1 MPDSD
6 DRLAPVSYLFG
17 APEPTSS
24 ESATGRG
31 DHPASGGARATGR
44 TGTSDRAGT
53 NDRTSTSDRA
63 RASDLTSDGSRVG
76 DTAGPAAH
84 GRTTASGWYLEPGD
98 DTADRDA
105 HALSSRDDVPSEPET
120 PPEAPAIAEAR
131 RFLSLVGAP
140 GTGAPQAETP
150 APAPS
155 LPSITAAD
163 RGGVRCVEQPD
174 ERGEPAASAPKPP
187 AVRKASINALARK
200 GMSSAEMV
208 TLLENREV
216 EPDEVAAEVERLE
229 RAGLLDDHVLAHD
242 LVTTLR
248 DRKGLGKSAI
258 TAELRRRR
266 VDQAAIDEA
275 LESVD
280 VDDELERATEV
291 AIKRAGQL
299 RSYDRTTAERRL
311 SAFLQR
317 RGYSGSV
324 VGAAVA
330 AALGPAGPRF
340 R

>member
-1 MPDSD
+1 
-6 DRLAPVSYLFG
+6 LAVVENSV
-17 APEPTSS
+17 AEK
-24 ESATGRG
+24 
-31 DHPASGGARATGR
+31 
-44 TGTSDRAGT
+44 
-53 NDRTSTSDRA
+53 
-63 RASDLTSDGSRVG
+63 
-76 DTAGPAAH
+76 PAA
-84 GRTTASGWYLEPGD
+84 E
-98 DTADRDA
+98 
-105 HALSSRDDVPSEPET
+105 
-120 PPEAPAIAEAR
+120 
-131 RFLSLVGAP
+131 
-140 GTGAPQAETP
+140 P
-150 APAPS
+150 APA
-155 LPSITAAD
+155 
-163 RGGVRCVEQPD
+163 GVRFVEEPD
-174 ERGEPAASAPKPP
+174 EPEAAAPKPP

-208 TLLENREV
+208 TLLENREI

-229 RAGLLDDHVLAHD
+229 SAGLLDDRVLAED
-242 LVTTLR
+242 LVRSLR

-266 VDQAAIDEA
+266 VDQSAIDEA

-299 RSYDRTTAERRL
+299 SSYDRATAERRL

-324 VGAAVA
+324 VGAAVN

>member
-6 DRLAPVSYLFG
+6 DRLATVSYLFG
-17 APEPTSS
+17 APEPSS
-24 ESATGRG
+24 ESAGRR
-31 DHPASGGARATGR
+31 DDDPANEAIT
-44 TGTSDRAGT
+44 
-53 NDRTSTSDRA
+53 
-63 RASDLTSDGSRVG
+63 ASDRVG

-84 GRTTASGWYLEPGD
+84 GRTTASGWYVEPGAETVGD
-98 DTADRDA
+98 DGQ
-105 HALSSRDDVPSEPET
+105 SSRDDEPVEPET
-120 PPEAPAIAEAR
+120 PVEAPAIAEAR
-131 RFLSLVGAP
+131 RFLSLVGTP
-140 GTGAPQAETP
+140 GPGQATSDVPESSSSSSTS
-150 APAPS
+150 PS
-155 LPSITAAD
+155 VATNV
-163 RGGVRCVEQPD
+163 GVRFVEQP
-174 ERGEPAASAPKPP
+174 EVSEASDAPETATKPP

-208 TLLENREV
+208 TLLENREI

-242 LVTTLR
+242 LVATLR

-291 AIKRAGQL
+291 AVKRAGQL

-324 VGAAVA
+324 VGAAVN

>member
-1 MPDSD
+1 MRFVEADE
-6 DRLAPVSYLFG
+6 A
-17 APEPTSS
+17 EPT
-24 ESATGRG
+24 
-31 DHPASGGARATGR
+31 
-44 TGTSDRAGT
+44 
-53 NDRTSTSDRA
+53 
-63 RASDLTSDGSRVG
+63 
-76 DTAGPAAH
+76 
-84 GRTTASGWYLEPGD
+84 
-98 DTADRDA
+98 
-105 HALSSRDDVPSEPET
+105 
-120 PPEAPAIAEAR
+120 
-131 RFLSLVGAP
+131 
-140 GTGAPQAETP
+140 
-150 APAPS
+150 
-155 LPSITAAD
+155 
-163 RGGVRCVEQPD
+163 
-174 ERGEPAASAPKPP
+174 APKPP

-200 GMSSAEMV
+200 GMSSAEMT
-208 TLLENREV
+208 TLLENREI

-229 RAGLLDDHVLAHD
+229 GAGLLDDRVLAHD
-242 LVTTLR
+242 LVSTLR

-299 RSYDRTTAERRL
+299 SSYDRTTAERRL

-324 VGAAVA
+324 VGAAVN